1 MDRKERLQKGSPHQ
15 ARSDSLNEPIAI
27 LLAAFG
33 TTISQAKKSYDLL
46 EEGVRRRFPS
56 AVVRW
61 AYTSSIVRVRL
72 AERGEPIDSPAE
84 ALVRWSQ
91 EGVDR
96 VVVQSIHVTP
106 GEEFLR
112 LTGLQ
117 EERMTLIFGRPLLDQ
132 EADYEA
138 VLDALADQV
147 VPEVPTI
154 FVGHGN
160 NNDPVFNLAN
170 KRMDQLVRDRFSNAI
185 LASLEGTPGP
195 SALNEMIPM
204 ARQVGKAHFI
214 PLLFVAGDHV
224 VNDLLGEEA
233 TSWKNQLGIEQVT
246 CGPPLGQIDAIREI
260 YIEHLWQAVRQSCL
274 MNEAS
279 ITTDGPTIQ

>member
-1 MDRKERLQKGSPHQ
+1 M
-15 ARSDSLNEPIAI
+15 NEPIAI

-33 TTISQAKKSYDLL
+33 TTISQARKSYDLL

-56 AVVRW
+56 AAVRW
-61 AYTSSIVRVRL
+61 AYTSSIVRARL

-84 ALVRWSQ
+84 ALARWSQ

-117 EERMTLIFGRPLLDQ
+117 QERMTLIFGRPLLDQ
-132 EADYEA
+132 DADYEA

-147 VPEVPTI
+147 VPAVPTI

-170 KRMDQLVRDRFSNAI
+170 KRMDQLVRGRFSNAI
-185 LASLEGTPGP
+185 LASLEGAPGP

-204 ARQVGKAHFI
+204 ARQVGKAHFV

-246 CGPPLGQIDAIREI
+246 CGPPLGQIDAIREV
-260 YIEHLWQAVRQSCL
+260 YIEHLGQAVRQSCL

-279 ITTDGPTIQ
+279 IPTDGPTIQ